1 VRRRIPETF
10 KKEVMNDLQ
19 KTETPLPAV
28 SGPMD
33 MIMQAVN
40 SGASIETLER
50 LMALKQQHDAEV
62 AKKAFTEA
70 LSKFQEECPEIRKMK
85 SVEFNGKK
93 AYDYA
98 PLPDIERQIKPL
110 MVKHGFT
117 KSWENTYPGNG
128 KTRVTC
134 VLTHIGGHSTRTDMD
149 VEPDKSGGKNAIQA
163 DGSSIT
169 FARRYTLTGALG
181 ISTADQDID
190 GRMPELDVDKLHVQ
204 YMELYNKIVEKD
216 SSFYTLGS
224 PDNWKAER
232 TAKLYVAAIGKA
244 REILTKLTKEKP

>member
-1 VRRRIPETF
+1 
-10 KKEVMNDLQ
+10 MNDLQ
-19 KTETPLPAV
+19 KTETPLPAAMP
-28 SGPMD
+28 GKGYME
-33 MIMQAVN
+33 MIADAVN
-40 SGASIETLER
+40 GGASIEALER
-50 LMALKQQHDAEV
+50 LMALKERHDAEV

-70 LSKFQEECPEIRKMK
+70 LSKFQEDCPEIRKMK
-85 SVEFNGKK
+85 AVEFNGKH

-98 PLPDIERQIKPL
+98 PLPDIERQIKHL

-117 KSWENTYPGNG
+117 KSWENSYPGNG

-149 VEPDKSGGKNAIQA
+149 VDPDKSGGKSAIQA
-163 DGSSIT
+163 DGSAIT

-204 YMELYNKIVEKD
+204 YMDLYNKIVEKD
-216 SSFYTLGS
+216 PDFYTKGN
-224 PDNWKAER
+224 PDNWGIR
-232 TAKLYVAAIGKA
+232 TAKVYVAAIGKA
-244 REILTKLTKEKP
+244 REILTKLTK